1 MNSDEFRIEQQ
12 KTQTKR
18 LNKLSNHSIRYFVA
32 LMTAGFGPARTSAT
46 VVVAVHR
53 ARTLD

>member
-46 VVVAVHR
+46 VVAVHR